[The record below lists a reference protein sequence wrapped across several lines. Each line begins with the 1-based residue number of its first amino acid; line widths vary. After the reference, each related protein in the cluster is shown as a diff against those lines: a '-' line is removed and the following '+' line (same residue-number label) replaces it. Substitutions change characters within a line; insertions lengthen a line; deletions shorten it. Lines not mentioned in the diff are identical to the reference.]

1 MFQFIDNHYRQGI
14 IALKMYHSRKNM
26 LTAGLTVF
34 FLFVVAITIM
44 FIDKG
49 LLMLISLPISFV
61 ITIVYLYFVNKSM
74 KKKVMMTKI
83 NISKVK
89 VTVDKDNIMTETTFN
104 NQKVVTSTVAL
115 EKIIKVVET
124 KDHYFLYD
132 SPLSAVILTK
142 ANLIT
147 NNPQAMQTFLYQRF
161 KVKKYGK

>member
-26 LTAGLTVF
+26 LTVGLTVF